1 MEKVIID
8 KIKSYDTIII
18 HRHTRPDLDAYG
30 SQMGL
35 KEILVENFPNKKIYV
50 VGDASPYPFDKQMD
64 EISDEIYKDSL
75 ALILDTSV
83 KHMVSD
89 LRYELAKE
97 LIVIDHHLND
107 TDVNPTIFYRD
118 SSVISCAE
126 LIARIAVNN
135 NLKINKKAANHLFSG
150 LIGDSGRFMY
160 IKPENGSHA
169 FLMASHIMQ
178 AQPEVSKLYD
188 FLYLEDL
195 SRRKVKNL
203 FQSFELTDNFVAYR
217 INSKELVKE
226 SGLDFQSV
234 SRGMVNQMSGIKEV
248 FIWASFTQDENNDY
262 IAELR
267 SRGISIVDIAKKY
280 GGGGHANACG
290 ATLKTIE
297 DVHAMLNELNEKAGE
312 TK

>member
-1 MEKVIID
+1 MEKQILK
-8 KIKSYDTIII
+8 KIKSYESIII

-35 KEILVENFPNKKIYV
+35 KEVLKFNFPEKKIYV
-50 VGDASPYPFDKQMD
+50 VGDASPYPFNTKMD

-75 ALILDTSV
+75 VFVLDTSV
-83 KHMVSD
+83 KALVSD
-89 LRYELAKE
+89 ERYTLGKE
-97 LIVIDHHLND
+97 LIVVDHHLND
-107 TDVNPTIFYRD
+107 TDLNPDIFYKD

-126 LIARIAVNN
+126 LITRLAINN
-135 NLKINKKAANHLFSG
+135 ELILNQEASNHLISG
-150 LIGDSGRFMY
+150 IIGDSGRFMY

-169 FLMASHIMQ
+169 FLMASEIMKQ
-178 AQPEVSKLYD
+178 QPDIQKLYD

-195 SRRKVKNL
+195 ARRKVKSM
-203 FQSFELTDNFVAYR
+203 FQSFELTENLVAYR
-217 INSKELVKE
+217 INSKELVKQ

-248 FIWASFTQDENNDY
+248 FIWASFTQDENDLY

-267 SRGISIVDIAKKY
+267 SRGISIVDLAKKY

-290 ATLKTIE
+290 ATLKSMDEVNLMIK
-297 DVHAMLNELNEKAGE
+297 DLNERAGE
-312 TK
+312 RA